1 MKPDRAR
8 RLLDRIGVLKHP
20 CDLDLLLFFA
30 RHPRTLLASEQ
41 LVAFLGYGIEEVAES
56 LDLLLDAGLVTRTP
70 NRTHAARLYVFA
82 VGGVGG
88 GWLPDLLRLA
98 STREGRLEMIW
109 VLRGLTS
116 DETDGPV
123 ARIKRKAEAEP
134 APRPFLLR
142 RKSGKQ

>member
-8 RLLDRIGVLKHP
+8 LLLDRIGVLKHP

-41 LVAFLGYGIEEVAES
+41 LVAFLGYGIKEVADS
-56 LDLLLDAGLVTRTP
+56 LALLLDAGLVTRTP

-82 VGGVGG
+82 VGDVGG

-109 VLRGLTS
+109 VLRGFTS
-116 DETDGPV
+116 DAKDDPI
-123 ARIKRKAEAEP
+123 ARVERSSDAEP
-134 APRPFLLR
+134 GPRPFLLR
-142 RKSGKQ
+142 RKSGKP